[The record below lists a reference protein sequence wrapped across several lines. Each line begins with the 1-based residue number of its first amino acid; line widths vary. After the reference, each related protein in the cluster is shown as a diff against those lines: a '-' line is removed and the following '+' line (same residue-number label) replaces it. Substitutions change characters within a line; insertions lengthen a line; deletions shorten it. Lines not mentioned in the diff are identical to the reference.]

1 MAWSRTGISVARV
14 WASALANSVTS
25 CPSSTRALVRC
36 ATMRSVPPYKLGG
49 TASYS
54 GAICAIFI
62 RCHQSNQQA
71 ATSTNLHSQIGAI
84 GPTQYCKLL
93 RECKKLGLPLRI
105 ACVRAPQHAET
116 PHPVGLLRARR
127 AVLAEGLRRIG
138 ALRRSLGKP
147 HPGLFL

>member
-14 WASALANSVTS
+14 WASAVANSVTS

-62 RCHQSNQQA
+62 RCHQS
-71 ATSTNLHSQIGAI
+71 SRPRHDDFRIE
-84 GPTQYCKLL
+84 PDHLL
-93 RECKKLGLPLRI
+93 RQGREAIEEAVSVTVFDADVAPLEVTELTQCGAKCLDAVDLADAAFR
-105 ACVRAPQHAET
+105 T
-116 PHPVGLLRARR
+116 P
-127 AVLAEGLRRIG
+127 I
-138 ALRRSLGKP
+138 S
-147 HPGLFL
+147 